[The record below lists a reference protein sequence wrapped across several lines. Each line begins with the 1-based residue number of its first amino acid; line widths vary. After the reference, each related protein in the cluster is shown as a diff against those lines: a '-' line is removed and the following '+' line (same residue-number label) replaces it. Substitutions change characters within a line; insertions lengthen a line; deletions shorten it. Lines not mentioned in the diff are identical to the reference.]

1 MKRIIILDG
10 AGRNDGRTSALVRT
24 FTEGAEQAG
33 NEVIRFELQ
42 KMDIRGCRNC
52 QGCAGQEK
60 GIPLPCVQRDD
71 MDEIYRAFREA
82 QVIVLASPIYWWTV
96 SGPLKTAV
104 DRLYALI
111 RNAGKDAYPKESVLL
126 MTAGSTDYSQAV
138 AWYSRFEPWL
148 GWKDLGM
155 ILGANQAETARELG
169 AGIR

>member
-1 MKRIIILDG
+1 
-10 AGRNDGRTSALVRT
+10 
-24 FTEGAEQAG
+24 
-33 NEVIRFELQ
+33 
-42 KMDIRGCRNC
+42 
-52 QGCAGQEK
+52 
-60 GIPLPCVQRDD
+60 